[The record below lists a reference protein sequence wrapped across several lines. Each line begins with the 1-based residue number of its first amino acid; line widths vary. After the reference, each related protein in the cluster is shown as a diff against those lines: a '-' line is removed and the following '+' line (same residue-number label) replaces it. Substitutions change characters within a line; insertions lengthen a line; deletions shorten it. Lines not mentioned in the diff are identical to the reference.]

1 MKAIYQKLISRV
13 DSSSLVAFRISFG
26 VILVW
31 EVVRYFQKGWINRYF
46 IEPDFN
52 FKYTGFGWLEPLP
65 AAGMYGLFV
74 VLGLAAT
81 LFALGLFYR
90 VAAVTIF
97 LGVSYF
103 FLLEETRYL
112 NHIYLVILLAF
123 LCCFLPLNRSFSLD
137 AIRNKNLS
145 SKTLPFW
152 VLALLQFQ
160 IGVPYFWGGVA
171 KLQSDWFQGEPMRIW
186 LRNRTDFPVI
196 GSLFTQEWL
205 VYLFSYS
212 GLFLDLLAVPLLL
225 WRKSR
230 PIIFP
235 LLVTFHLF
243 NSRWFG
249 IGIFP
254 WFMILATTLF
264 FKPDW
269 PREVYESARQHVSL
283 RVLYTVFGLGFAAL
297 ALWMLEDFSIV
308 VSAVGF
314 VAGVMIVYGFW
325 DSYFF
330 PAQSEMLPPSS
341 IKRKKRRVKPQTN
354 PVLIFSLSLWLII
367 HTLLPLR
374 HLVIPGNPNWTE
386 EGHRFAWHML
396 LRVKGSD
403 VEYIIEDRSQNF
415 REVHDPEK
423 SLEPFQF
430 NRFKNAP
437 HLIHE
442 YARHL
447 AEDYRAQGY
456 ENVSIRAR
464 SLVALNG
471 RKGQPM
477 IDASVDLANEPEALW
492 RADWILPL
500 REPLK

>member
-1 MKAIYQKLISRV
+1 MRAINQKLLSHI
-13 DSSSLVAFRISFG
+13 DSSSLVVFRISFG
-26 VILVW
+26 VILLW
-31 EVVRYFQKGWINRYF
+31 EVIRYFQKGWINRYF

-65 AAGMYGLFV
+65 ATGMYGLFV
-74 VLGLAAT
+74 VLGIAAT

-137 AIRNKNLS
+137 TLRNKAFAS
-145 SKTLPFW
+145 QTLPFW

-171 KLQSDWFQGEPMRIW
+171 KLQPDWFQGEPMRIW
-186 LRNRTDFPVI
+186 LRNRTDFPII

-205 VYLFSYS
+205 VFLFSYG

-230 PIIFP
+230 PFIFP
-235 LLVTFHLF
+235 LLVIFHFF

-269 PREVYESARQHVSL
+269 PKQIYQSARQHLSL
-283 RVLYTVFGLGFAAL
+283 GILYAVFGLGFGAL
-297 ALWMLEDFSIV
+297 ALWMLEAFSIV
-308 VSAVGF
+308 VFSVGF
-314 VAGVMIVYGFW
+314 VAGVMITYGFW
-325 DSYFF
+325 DSYVS
-330 PAQSEMLPPSS
+330 PVQGKTTPKSE
-341 IKRKKRRVKPQTN
+341 IKRAKQKVKSQPR
-354 PVLIFSLSLWLII
+354 PILIFSLSFWLII

-374 HLVIPGNPNWTE
+374 HFIIPGDSNWTE

-403 VEYIIEDRSQNF
+403 IEYIIEDRSQNF
-415 REVHDPEK
+415 REVHDPEE

-447 AEDYRAQGY
+447 SKDYKARGY

-471 RKGQPM
+471 RKGQPI
-477 IDASVDLANEPEALW
+477 IDASINLSKEPEALW
-492 RADWILPL
+492 HADWILPL